1 MEKSAEAQR
10 NLGSIVHW
18 KNVFVFFSVSK
29 DAIINLQYLGQE
41 EEPNSSNYFLIYQLK
56 YVIYVLRTNFK
67 GAVSLYFLFF
77 MLWAEMIFQSGSIKH
92 LEFLNLQ
99 KPA

>member
-1 MEKSAEAQR
+1 M
-10 NLGSIVHW
+10 
-18 KNVFVFFSVSK
+18 F
-29 DAIINLQYLGQE
+29 
-41 EEPNSSNYFLIYQLK
+41 
-56 YVIYVLRTNFK
+56 LRTNFK

-77 MLWAEMIFQSGSIKH
+77 MLWAEMIFQSGLIKH